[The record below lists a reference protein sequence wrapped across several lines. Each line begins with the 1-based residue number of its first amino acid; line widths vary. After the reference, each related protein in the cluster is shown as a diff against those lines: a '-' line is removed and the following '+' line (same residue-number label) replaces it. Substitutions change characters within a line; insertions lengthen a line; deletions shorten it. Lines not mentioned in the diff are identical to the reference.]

1 MSTTLPGTVP
11 GTTASGPARP
21 SFVAD
26 LAREARLLLRER
38 GAVLVCAVLLALAAT
53 SVGLG
58 LAEVAR
64 QEAAI
69 ERFRTLDAEDRAA
82 ALAAT
87 SDWGGAAY
95 AAFHAT
101 WDPPAPLAFA
111 ALGQRDVSPW
121 MLRVRMLALE
131 GQIHEADTG
140 NPELALA
147 GRFDLSFVAAFVLPL
162 ALVLLLHDLVARERE
177 QGRLPL
183 LVATAGDGRRL
194 WAARI
199 GVRAGAAA
207 LALLLP
213 FWVGAGLAGVP
224 AATTALATGALLA
237 AAVLWTL
244 LLLPLVFRPWP
255 ATVIATAGVGLWVA
269 LALVVPLAGRLVTDA
284 LVPAVAGADVAF
296 VQREAVNDAWDLPK
310 ATTMNAF
317 FETHPQWADTAPVE
331 QPFHW
336 KWYFAFQQ
344 VGDETAAALSRA
356 YREAIAD
363 RDRLAGRVAWLSPS
377 IAVQRALQRLA
388 ETDVAATLRHD
399 ARIRAY
405 HGRLR
410 AFWYP
415 LLFDEPPFERAR
427 LEDLPAFAPAR
438 G

>member
-1 MSTTLPGTVP
+1 MSTTLPGAM
-11 GTTASGPARP
+11 TTATAAAPVRP
-21 SFVAD
+21 SFAAD

-38 GAVLVCAVLLALAAT
+38 GAVLVCAVLCALAAT
-53 SVGLG
+53 SVFLG
-58 LAEVAR
+58 LAEVGR
-64 QEAAI
+64 QQADI
-69 ERFRTLDAEDRAA
+69 ERFRALDAEDRAA

-87 SDWGGAAY
+87 TDWGDAAY

-111 ALGQRDVSPW
+111 ALGQRDVAPW

-131 GQIHEADTG
+131 GQIHESDTG

-194 WAARI
+194 WIARI
-199 GVRAGAAA
+199 VVRVGALA
-207 LALLLP
+207 LALLIP
-213 FWVGAGLAGVP
+213 FWVGAALAAVP
-224 AATTALATGALLA
+224 AGTTALASGALLA
-237 AAVLWTL
+237 AAVVWTL

-284 LVPAVAGADVAF
+284 LVLRVDGADVAF

-310 ATTMNAF
+310 AATMDAF
-317 FETHPQWADTAPVE
+317 VESHPEWADTAPVE

-336 KWYFAFQQ
+336 KWYYAFQQ
-344 VGDETAAALSRA
+344 VGDETAGELSRA
-356 YREAIAD
+356 YRDAIAA
-363 RDRLAGRVAWLSPS
+363 RDRVAGRVAWLSPTV
-377 IAVQRALQRLA
+377 AVQRALQRLA
-388 ETDVAATLRHD
+388 GTDVAATLRHD

-405 HGRLR
+405 HARLR

-415 LLFDEPPFERAR
+415 MLFDEPPFDRAR
-427 LEDLPAFAPAR
+427 LEALPEFDPA
-438 G
+438 GG